1 MLRVLRARFPE
12 MLRVLRARF
21 PEMLRV
27 RVPAFLDPAFAFHV
41 SVFLLI
47 HFFSPGKRAHLWL
60 FVKFFRNIL
69 EERSALRYKTVKSDI
84 KNFCMDQESYAIN
97 QELF

>member
-69 EERSALRYKTVKSDI
+69 EERSAWRYKTVKSDI
-84 KNFCMDQESYAIN
+84 KKLLDQESYAIK
-97 QELF
+97 